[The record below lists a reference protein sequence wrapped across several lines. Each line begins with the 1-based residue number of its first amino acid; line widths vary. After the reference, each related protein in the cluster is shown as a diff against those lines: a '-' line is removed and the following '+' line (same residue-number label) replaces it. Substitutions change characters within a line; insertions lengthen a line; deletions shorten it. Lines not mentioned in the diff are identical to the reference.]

1 MAVIK
6 LSLSDEYYD
15 KLQEMAQ
22 SEKMSI
28 QDYIRDRL
36 FSEKSIF
43 TPVEAVKRAL
53 DKYNSGDCFTVPELY
68 GGDWTIERGIAGVF
82 GKRFFNYIEDGGSDK
97 IEFVGMT
104 NYGRHAQYRM
114 K

>member
-1 MAVIK
+1 MPIIK
-6 LSLSDEYYD
+6 LSLSDEYYK

-22 SEKMSI
+22 NEKMSI

-36 FSEKSIF
+36 FTETSIF

-53 DKYNSGDCFTVPELY
+53 NKYNSGGCFTLPELY
-68 GGDWTIERGIAGVF
+68 GKDWTIERGVAGVF
-82 GKRFFNYIEDGGSDK
+82 GKRFFNYIENGGSDK
-97 IEFVGMT
+97 IEFAGMT

>member
-1 MAVIK
+1 MPIIK
-6 LSLSDEYYD
+6 LSLSDESFK

-22 SEKMSI
+22 DKKMSI

-36 FSEKSIF
+36 FIETSIF
-43 TPVEAVKRAL
+43 TPAEAVDRAL
-53 DKYNSGDCFTVPELY
+53 NKYSNGDCFTLPELY
-68 GGDWTIERGIAGVF
+68 GVDWTIERGVAGVF
-82 GKRFFNYIEDGGSDK
+82 GKRFFNYIESGGSDK